1 MCHWWLD
8 RVPISGLAFMFI
20 YIYVCVYT
28 FDILALFQL
37 PSQSIMAKI
46 VYFLWILVF
55 IQLCRCEAFDQ
66 EKGKLGGHGYF
77 HRRINGPGFFH
88 LQKGDLHINVTNWG
102 ATLVSL
108 TLPDAKGHIAD
119 VALGYDSLA
128 SYMNVSSTRPY
139 LGAILGRVSNR
150 VKNAQFMLNGE
161 TYHLPKN
168 DGNNTLHGGLR
179 GFDNVL
185 WKVKEYRGG
194 RRPSV
199 KFTYHSFD
207 GEQGFPGDLDVS
219 VTYTI
224 SGDMELRLDYEAIP
238 RNKATPVSLT
248 THAYWNLAGHNSGR
262 DILDN
267 SVKIW
272 ASHYTPTDDHLIPT
286 GQILP
291 VKGTP
296 LDFRKET
303 IVGSRINK
311 VKSNEKPPGFDNNYV
326 LDGPKLKNGLKPA
339 ARMKDPWSSRVMEVW
354 STAPGMQFYTS
365 NNLKDTV
372 GKGGFLYKPHTA
384 LCFET
389 QGFPNAVNQPNFP
402 SVIVKPGQIYRQ
414 TMLYKFSVD
423 KY

>member
-1 MCHWWLD
+1 MKQ
-8 RVPISGLAFMFI
+8 A
-20 YIYVCVYT
+20 
-28 FDILALFQL
+28 
-37 PSQSIMAKI
+37 
-46 VYFLWILVF
+46 
-55 IQLCRCEAFDQ
+55 
-66 EKGKLGGHGYF
+66 
-77 HRRINGPGFFH
+77 
-88 LQKGDLHINVTNWG
+88 
-102 ATLVSL
+102 
-108 TLPDAKGHIAD
+108 
-119 VALGYDSLA
+119 
-128 SYMNVSSTRPY
+128 
-139 LGAILGRVSNR
+139 
-150 VKNAQFMLNGE
+150 
-161 TYHLPKN
+161 
-168 DGNNTLHGGLR
+168 
-179 GFDNVL
+179 
-185 WKVKEYRGG
+185 
-194 RRPSV
+194 
-199 KFTYHSFD
+199 
-207 GEQGFPGDLDVS
+207 GFPGDLDVS

-224 SGDMELRLDYEAIP
+224 SEDMELRLDYEAIP

-262 DILDN
+262 DILGN

-303 IVGSRINK
+303 IVGTRINK
-311 VKSNEKPPGFDNNYV
+311 VKSTEKPPGFDNNYV

-339 ARMKDPWSSRVMEVW
+339 ARMKDHWSSRVMEVW

-365 NNLKDTV
+365 NNLKNTV

-423 KY
+423 K